1 MRVILGIALIYG
13 FVHNFI
19 PVGIMLVYPILG
31 NDNFHRQSVA
41 TMHFYGIITG
51 LLCKGY
57 LNYKIIFS
65 LIETNIRAFTVTTT
79 VL

>member
-1 MRVILGIALIYG
+1 MTVILGIALIYG

-41 TMHFYGIITG
+41 TMQVKIGPRFNNK
-51 LLCKGY
+51 LLISFMDKNNLPGSGCSNVG
-57 LNYKIIFS
+57 
-65 LIETNIRAFTVTTT
+65 
-79 VL
+79 